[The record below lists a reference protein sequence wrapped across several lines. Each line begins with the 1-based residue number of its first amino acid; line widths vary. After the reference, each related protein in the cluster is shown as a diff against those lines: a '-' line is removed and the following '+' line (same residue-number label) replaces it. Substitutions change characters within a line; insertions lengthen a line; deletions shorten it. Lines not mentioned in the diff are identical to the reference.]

1 MDKVGQDAQGECA
14 STVWLGRIS
23 SDFYSLAT
31 TIVVKLHNEVRE
43 KICRVANVV
52 NKTAES
58 GRRKAEGRK
67 QEAGG
72 GRRKAERR
80 KQEAGGSGQY

>member
-52 NKTAES
+52 NKI
-58 GRRKAEGRK
+58 AEGRMQK
-67 QEAGG
+67 GR
-72 GRRKAERR
+72 RRKAERR
-80 KQEAGGSGQY
+80 RQEAERNN